1 MKTRIILLTS
11 LVLLLLTPAS
21 SFAQRLQLDSL
32 IRLESLASE
41 KVNIDIDPG
50 MLKFAS
56 AFLKGPGDEAEMK
69 KMLSE
74 LKGIYVRTFEF
85 DREVDTS
92 RDLEPIRKQLTTG
105 SWVRL
110 IGVDSKRDSESVEIY
125 SWRQGNDSGGLA
137 ILVTGPNEVAVVNI
151 VGPFDLARL
160 AALRGL
166 GVPDLSG
173 NATGR

>member
-11 LVLLLLTPAS
+11 LALLLLTPAG

-32 IRLESLASE
+32 KRLESLASE

-50 MLKFAS
+50 MLRLAAMFM
-56 AFLKGPGDEAEMK
+56 KGQGDEAEMK

-85 DREVDTS
+85 DNDVEAA
-92 RDLEPIRKQLTTG
+92 RDLEPIRKQLSAG

-110 IGVDSKRDSESVEIY
+110 VGVDSKRDREFVEIY
-125 SWRQGNDSGGLA
+125 SWREGDASGGLA
-137 ILVTGPNEVAVVNI
+137 ILMAGPNEVAVVNI
-151 VGPFDLARL
+151 VGPFDIARL
-160 AALRGL
+160 GALRGL
-166 GVPDLSG
+166 GIPNLPG
-173 NATGR
+173 NAGGR